1 MHDLPL
7 HTLLQIVAV
16 AGHNQWE
23 NARLVLHQ
31 SQLLC
36 ADLMEKLSLQSQS
49 VVLLKDLAVNQGVY
63 MLPLLSQPLP
73 D

>member
-1 MHDLPL
+1 MRDLL
-7 HTLLQIVAV
+7 QHTLLLIVAV

-36 ADLMEKLSLQSQS
+36 AVPMEK
-49 VVLLKDLAVNQGVY
+49 
-63 MLPLLSQPLP
+63 
-73 D
+73 